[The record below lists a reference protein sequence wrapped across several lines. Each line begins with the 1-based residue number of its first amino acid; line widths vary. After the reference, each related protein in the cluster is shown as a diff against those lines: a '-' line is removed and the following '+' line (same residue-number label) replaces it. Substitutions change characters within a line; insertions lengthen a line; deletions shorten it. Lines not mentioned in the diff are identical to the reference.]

1 VQVTSVHEF
10 FSQSHISS
18 TIVIVVVVII
28 IIIIIIIIAVVITT
42 VTGLWRKASSFDGKV
57 GNLALINEPPI
68 PAETLLTW
76 AP

>member
-1 VQVTSVHEF
+1 VKTVQVTSVHVF

-18 TIVIVVVVII
+18 AIVIVI

-42 VTGLWRKASSFDGKV
+42 VTRLGRKASCFDGKV
-57 GNLALINEPPI
+57 GNLALINEPLI